1 MSLDAF
7 LEGAGK
13 VRDRHTCDLSPY
25 GLRVKAFR
33 NLPAGIL
40 YEDAIRFD
48 NGEVTSTGALR
59 AQSLP
64 KTGRSPQDKRI
75 VDVDIC
81 RSDVWWGDVNIPLK
95 PEVYR
100 VNRKRAVDFL
110 SQQPHLYVVDAY
122 ANWDTRFR
130 IKLFMT
136 NMLIRPSE
144 EELAADFGTE
154 SIDYVI
160 FNAGEFPADD
170 QQEGVTSST
179 SVAVH
184 FGTREMV
191 ILGTHYAGEM
201 KKGVFTI
208 INYIMPK
215 QGVLSMH
222 ASANQAPHDGDTTVF
237 FGLSGTGKTT
247 LSADPHRDLIGDDE
261 ICWCD
266 DGVFNVEGGCY
277 AKCINLSA
285 EKEPEIFGAIRYGCV
300 LENTVHDP
308 VSRVTNYDDASL
320 TENTRASYPI
330 EFIPNAK
337 IPCVGKQPSNIIFL
351 ACDAFGVLPPVSKLT
366 PDQAEYHFIS
376 GYSAKVAGT
385 EMGVKEPTPVFS
397 ACFGAPFMVW
407 HPGVYARLLSQKVL
421 RNSVPVWLVNTGW
434 TGGAYGTGHRM
445 SLKHTRA
452 IIDAIHAGHLKDVPT
467 TTDAVFGL
475 QMPTSC
481 PGVPSEILNPRS
493 AWKDKHAYDRQA
505 EHLAE
510 LFDSNFQK
518 FVSGVEPAVAKAGPK
533 LGRK

>member
-1 MSLDAF
+1 MHGGWGVCWFASLLPSLCVDD
-7 LEGAGK
+7 
-13 VRDRHTCDLSPY
+13 VIRDSADVT
-25 GLRVKAFR
+25 RVH
-33 NLPAGIL
+33 
-40 YEDAIRFD
+40 
-48 NGEVTSTGALR
+48 
-59 AQSLP
+59 
-64 KTGRSPQDKRI
+64 QDKRI

-130 IKLFMT
+130 IKVRVIVARPYHALFMT